1 MLIGAHVSPAGG
13 PAKAVERGLERGATA
28 IQIFNQNPRAWKPTI
43 YSDDQVAAYH
53 EAMDGSEVKA
63 LLIHAVYLLNAASED
78 PDIRAKTLVSL
89 TESLRAG
96 DRLGAHAVVLH
107 PGSAKT
113 GEVAPAIAR
122 AGEVIAEGPDI
133 EIFGAAEGVALEV
146 VNTGDR
152 DIQVRSHTHFF
163 EANRALR
170 FERARAWGMK
180 LDVIAGA
187 GVRFEPGIPKI
198 VHLVPI
204 DGARVVHGQ
213 GGLVNGPLDAPG
225 ARETALETAR
235 SKGYQGA

>member
-1 MLIGAHVSPAGG
+1 MAMNLTPTELERLTIFSAAEFARRNRALGIRLSHPEAVALITDEVMTAARRDLPYAEIRDMASRLLTSDDVLPGVAAMIPLIMIECPFSEGNKLLALFEPIGPGEKAEDEGG
-13 PAKAVERGLERGATA
+13 PV
-28 IQIFNQNPRAWKPTI
+28 P
-43 YSDDQVAAYH
+43 
-53 EAMDGSEVKA
+53 
-63 LLIHAVYLLNAASED
+63 
-78 PDIRAKTLVSL
+78 
-89 TESLRAG
+89 
-96 DRLGAHAVVLH
+96 
-107 PGSAKT
+107 
-113 GEVAPAIAR
+113 
-122 AGEVIAEGPDI
+122 GEVIAEGPDI